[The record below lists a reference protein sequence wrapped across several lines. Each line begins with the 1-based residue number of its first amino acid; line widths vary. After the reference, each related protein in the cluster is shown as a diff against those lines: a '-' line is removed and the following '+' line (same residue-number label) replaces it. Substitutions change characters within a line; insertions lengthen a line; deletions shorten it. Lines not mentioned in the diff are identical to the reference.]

1 MTENAI
7 WFTVTVS
14 IPFVM
19 LGILAYI
26 EKPK

>member
-7 WFTVTVS
+7 WFTISVS
-14 IPFVM
+14 IPFIM
-19 LGILAYI
+19 LAVLAYI